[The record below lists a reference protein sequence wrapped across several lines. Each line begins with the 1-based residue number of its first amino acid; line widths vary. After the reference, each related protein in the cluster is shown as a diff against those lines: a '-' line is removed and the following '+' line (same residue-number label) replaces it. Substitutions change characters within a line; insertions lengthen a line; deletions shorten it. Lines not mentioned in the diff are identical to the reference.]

1 MDVRIV
7 SVQEIANIICQHRNE
22 DFTFSFKPASKM
34 YDKMPETF
42 HCIMIKP
49 VKDGVGRC
57 AEVYRYNSAEILRIS
72 LSDATAIAVYKHLIP
87 YFNYYGLPWAVLAGS
102 HEELLTFCQS
112 KKSVSKERIEY
123 AHLNSALLGLI
134 LFIQRSR
141 NYHVSRCEIMG
152 GSPDW
157 THEVKRDWND
167 IPGSA
172 FEKAGIKRNNHNFEA
187 MLQFQVTEAMLN
199 ASVDDLH
206 AFETPFWS

>member
-7 SVQEIANIICQHRNE
+7 SIQEIANIICQHRNE

-34 YDKMPETF
+34 YDKTPETF

-49 VKDGVGRC
+49 AKDGTGRC
-57 AEVYRYNSAEILRIS
+57 AEVYQYNSAEILRIS
-72 LSDATAIAVYKHLIP
+72 LADTTAIAVYKHLIP
-87 YFNYYGLPWAVLAGS
+87 YFNYYELPWVVLAGS
-102 HEELLTFCQS
+102 HEGLLTFCQS
-112 KKSVSKERIEY
+112 EQSVNKERVEY
-123 AHLNSALLGLI
+123 ARLNGALLSLI
-134 LFIQRSR
+134 LFMQRSR
-141 NYHVSRCEIMG
+141 NYYVSRCEVLG

-157 THEVKRDWND
+157 SHEVKRDWND